1 MKLGNYDNGLFRT
14 VIMLLALW
22 LSVGGM
28 QAQIVNTEVTEET
41 EVEEEAEAAD
51 DDEDADDSE
60 ETEAAEDDELVF
72 PEAMGDYLD
81 SLMTL
86 YMTKTYLV
94 PESDCQ
100 TAAEDPVF
108 TKEQYIERLYRMP
121 TIIEMPWTETVQ
133 TCIDRYTQKSRR
145 QVSYLLGACNFYM
158 PFFEEALEAYQLPL
172 ELKYLPIVESALNP
186 QATSHAGAAG
196 LWQFMPSAAKTYS
209 LDINS
214 LVDER
219 RDIVKSS
226 WAAARFL
233 RDLYRLFG
241 DWNLAIAGYNCGP
254 ENINK
259 AIHRAGGERDYW
271 KICPYLP
278 RETRGYVP
286 AFIAANYVMTYYCDH
301 NICPMQA
308 QLPVKTDTVMLSQ
321 NVTFSQ
327 VASVMGLSVDVLRS
341 LNPQYRRD
349 IIPGATTPSA
359 LRLPVADAVRFIDLQ
374 DSIFANTDGAFVK
387 RTEVEVEQPVYTPK
401 SKRSKGRR
409 GRSAARSRNSKSSG
423 SKSVTVRRGDTLS
436 AIAKRNG
443 TTVSKLRK
451 LNGIRGN
458 NIQAGKKIKVK

>member
-1 MKLGNYDNGLFRT
+1 MKHRNYDGGLLRT
-14 VIMLLALW
+14 VMLLMVLW
-22 LSVGGM
+22 LSASGA
-28 QAQIVNTEVTEET
+28 QAQIET
-41 EVEEEAEAAD
+41 D
-51 DDEDADDSE
+51 TDDEDVAME
-60 ETEAAEDDELVF
+60 ETAGDDEEPIDDELVL

-86 YMTKTYLV
+86 YMAKTYLT

-100 TAAEDPVF
+100 TAADDPVF
-108 TKEQYIERLYRMP
+108 SREQYIERLYRMP
-121 TIIEMPWTETVQ
+121 TIIEMPWNEAVQ
-133 TCIDRYTQKSRR
+133 TCIDRYTKKSRR
-145 QVSYLLGACNFYM
+145 QVSYLLGVCNFYI
-158 PFFEEALEAYQLPL
+158 PFFEEALEAYHVPL
-172 ELKYLPIVESALNP
+172 ELKYLPIIESALNP
-186 QATSHAGAAG
+186 QATSRVGAGG
-196 LWQFMPSAAKTYS
+196 LWQFMPATARTYNM
-209 LDINS
+209 DINS

-226 WAAARFL
+226 WAAARYL
-233 RDLYRLFG
+233 RDLYNLFG
-241 DWNLAIAGYNCGP
+241 DWTLAIAGYNCGP

-271 KICPYLP
+271 KISPYLP

-308 QLPVKTDTVMLSQ
+308 KLPVKTDTVMLSR

-327 VASVMGLSVDVLRS
+327 VASVLGISIDILRS

-349 IIPGATTPSA
+349 IVPGATSPSA

-374 DSIFANTDGAFVK
+374 SSIFASTDGAFDK
-387 RTEVEVEQPVYTPK
+387 RAEVEIEESAYKPAT
-401 SKRSKGRR
+401 KRSKARR
-409 GRSAARSRNSKSSG
+409 GKSRASRRGG

-443 TTVSKLRK
+443 TTVAKLKR

-458 NIQAGKKIKVK
+458 KIQAGKKIKVK

>member
-1 MKLGNYDNGLFRT
+1 MKIRYILLISFLFLMGT
-14 VIMLLALW
+14 GSLH
-22 LSVGGM
+22 
-28 QAQIVNTEVTEET
+28 AQIVTETDDETEE
-41 EVEEEAEAAD
+41 VAEGSD
-51 DDEDADDSE
+51 DDEEDVADDESQE
-60 ETEAAEDDELVF
+60 GDDLVF

-100 TAAEDPVF
+100 TAPEDPVF

-121 TIIEMPWTETVQ
+121 TLIEMPWTETVQ

-226 WAAARFL
+226 WAAARYL

-301 NICPMQA
+301 KICPMQA
-308 QLPVKTDTVMLSQ
+308 QLPVKTDTVMLSR

-327 VASVMGLSVDVLRS
+327 VASAMGLSVDMLRS

-349 IIPGATTPSA
+349 VIPGATAPSA

-374 DSIFANTDGAFVK
+374 DSIFASSDGAFEK
-387 RTEVEVEQPVYTPK
+387 RLEVEVEQPVYVPK
-401 SKRSKGRR
+401 AKSKGRR
-409 GRSAARSRNSKSSG
+409 GRAAAKAGG

-443 TTVSKLRK
+443 TTVAKLKK

-458 NIQAGKKIKVK
+458 NIQAGKKLKVK

>member
-1 MKLGNYDNGLFRT
+1 MKYLKYYLTTFRT
-14 VIMLLALW
+14 AVVLLAL
-22 LSVGGM
+22 LLPASTAH
-28 QAQIVNTEVTEET
+28 AQIETDDEEDVVVTDDI
-41 EVEEEAEAAD
+41 D
-51 DDEDADDSE
+51 DDA
-60 ETEAAEDDELVF
+60 ETSQDDDELVF

-86 YMTKTYLV
+86 YMTRIYLV

-100 TAAEDPVF
+100 TASEDPVF
-108 TKEQYIERLYRMP
+108 TREDYMDRLYRMP
-121 TIIEMPWTETVQ
+121 TIIEMPWNEVVQ
-133 TCIDRYTQKSRR
+133 ACIDRYTKKSRR

-158 PFFEEALEAYQLPL
+158 PFFEEALEAYQVPL
-172 ELKYLPIVESALNP
+172 ELKYLPIIESALNP
-186 QATSHAGAAG
+186 QATSRVGAGG
-196 LWQFMPSAAKTYS
+196 LWQFMPATARTYNME
-209 LDINS
+209 INT

-226 WAAARFL
+226 WAAARYL
-233 RDLYRLFG
+233 RDLYRLFN
-241 DWNLAIAGYNCGP
+241 DWTLAIAAYNCGP

-286 AFIAANYVMTYYCDH
+286 AFIAANYVMNYYCDH
-301 NICPMQA
+301 NICPMQT
-308 QLPVKTDTVMLSQ
+308 QLPVKTDTVVVSR

-327 VASVMGLSVDVLRS
+327 VAAVLGLSTDLLRS

-349 IIPGATTPSA
+349 VVPGATAPSA

-374 DSIFANTDGAFVK
+374 DSIFASTEGAFTK
-387 RTEVEVEQPVYTPK
+387 RMEVEIEQGAYSTKSKK
-401 SKRSKGRR
+401 SKRSRTRR
-409 GRSAARSRNSKSSG
+409 GRSSSG

-436 AIAKRNG
+436 TIAKRNG
-443 TTVSKLRK
+443 TTVAKIRR

-458 NIQAGKKIKVK
+458 NIQAGKKLKVK

>member
-1 MKLGNYDNGLFRT
+1 MIMKIRYILFIT
-14 VIMLLALW
+14 SLFI
-22 LSVGGM
+22 LSTGDM
-28 QAQIVNTEVTEET
+28 YAQIETDVEDDGTATIETDEE
-41 EVEEEAEAAD
+41 
-51 DDEDADDSE
+51 DSE
-60 ETEAAEDDELVF
+60 ETPVEEALDDEELVF

-86 YMTKTYLV
+86 YMTKTYLS

-100 TAAEDPVF
+100 TTPDDPLF
-108 TKEQYIERLYRMP
+108 SKEQYVDRLYRMP
-121 TIIEMPWTETVQ
+121 TIIEMPWNEVVQ
-133 TCIDRYTQKSRR
+133 TCIDRYTKKSRR

-172 ELKYLPIVESALNP
+172 ELKYLPIIESALNP
-186 QATSHAGAAG
+186 QAVSHAGAAG
-196 LWQFMPSAAKTYS
+196 LWQFMPSAARTYN

-271 KICPYLP
+271 KISPYLP

-301 NICPMQA
+301 NICPLQT
-308 QLPVKTDTVMLSQ
+308 QLPVKTDTVMLSR
-321 NVTFSQ
+321 NATFSQ
-327 VASVMGLSVDVLRS
+327 VASVMGLSVEMIRS

-349 IIPGATTPSA
+349 IIPGATAPSP
-359 LRLPVADAVRFIDLQ
+359 LRLPVADVTRFIDLQ
-374 DSIFANTDGAFVK
+374 DSIFNSTEGAFDK
-387 RTEVEVEQPVYTPK
+387 RMEVTIDEKIYTSKK
-401 SKRSKGRR
+401 SNRSKSRR
-409 GRSAARSRNSKSSG
+409 GRSSVGKSRG
-423 SKSVTVRRGDTLS
+423 SKTVTVRRGDTLS
-436 AIAKRNG
+436 TIAKRNG
-443 TTVSKLRK
+443 TTVQKLRK
-451 LNGIRGN
+451 LNGLRGN
-458 NIQAGKKIKVK
+458 NIRAGKKLRVK

>member
-1 MKLGNYDNGLFRT
+1 MKKRYILLISFLFLMGT
-14 VIMLLALW
+14 GSL
-22 LSVGGM
+22 
-28 QAQIVNTEVTEET
+28 QAQIETDIDDDTEE
-41 EVEEEAEAAD
+41 VAEAGD
-51 DDEDADDSE
+51 DDEEDVSDEESQEGDD
-60 ETEAAEDDELVF
+60 LVF

-108 TKEQYIERLYRMP
+108 SKEQYIDRLYRMP
-121 TIIEMPWTETVQ
+121 TIIEMPWNEVVQ
-133 TCIDRYTQKSRR
+133 TCIDRYTKNSRR

-226 WAAARFL
+226 WAAARYL

-301 NICPMQA
+301 KICPMQA
-308 QLPVKTDTVMLSQ
+308 QLPVKTDTVMLSR

-349 IIPGATTPSA
+349 VIPGATAPSA

-374 DSIFANTDGAFVK
+374 DSIFASTDGAFEK
-387 RTEVEVEQPVYTPK
+387 RLEVEVEQPPVTV
-401 SKRSKGRR
+401 SKRSKGRK
-409 GRSAARSRNSKSSG
+409 GRAAAKAGGN
-423 SKSVTVRRGDTLS
+423 KSVTVRRGDTLS
-436 AIAKRNG
+436 SIAKRNG
-443 TTVSKLRK
+443 TTVAKLKK

-458 NIQAGKKIKVK
+458 NIQAGKKLKVK